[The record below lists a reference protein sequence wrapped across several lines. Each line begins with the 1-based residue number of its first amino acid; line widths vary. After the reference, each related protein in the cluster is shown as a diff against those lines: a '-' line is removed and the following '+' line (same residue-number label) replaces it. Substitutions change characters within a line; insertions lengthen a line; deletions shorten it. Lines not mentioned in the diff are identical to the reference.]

1 MTLGSIDYKIEGDN
15 VARLLDAFTKE
26 KLIYS
31 ELRETND
38 CLTVKVSSENS
49 FRFEKLCR
57 KEGFEPKRIAYHG
70 MLRFY
75 RNLIKRPGII
85 LGAFMSVLLMA
96 YYSNVI
102 LTIKVDTD
110 DPIIYGKIIDVLNS
124 DGVKAGAY
132 IPDIDLVIEER
143 SLKSQIEEV
152 AWAGISRTGSGI
164 AVDIIEAIEAEKGIT
179 VGMPCHL
186 VACEDGVI
194 EEIELID
201 GQLMKCLGSG
211 VTKGEIVVSGKI
223 VTENSEW
230 TKEGEVVNSKTRYT
244 RSIGKILGTFTRTI
258 VFEQPFD
265 TEEKVLTGKK
275 RKLTHLELFSARIP
289 LYTKT
294 PEGYYETEKEEKHFP
309 EIGGFVLP
317 FGLSEIDLREFDVRS
332 QVINKEEALS
342 RAEKTVYRYE
352 QNFLEPYEI
361 RGRDSKTE
369 ITKDGVRLTVTYE
382 LYGNLCKESDFFIPK
397 YIVPESETR
406 QKENVQDSEN
416 Y

>member
-1 MTLGSIDYKIEGDN
+1 MTLGSIEYKIEGEN
-15 VARLLDAFTKE
+15 FSRLLAAFTKE

-31 ELRETND
+31 ALRETDD
-38 CLTVKVSSENS
+38 CLTLTVSFEHS

-57 KEGFEPKRIAYHG
+57 KVGFEPKKIAYHG

-75 RNLIKRPGII
+75 RSLFKRPGLIV
-85 LGAFMSVLLMA
+85 GAVLSVLLMA

-102 LTIKVDTD
+102 LTITVDTD
-110 DPIIYGKIIDVLNS
+110 DPVVYGKVIDVLNA

-132 IPDIDLVIEER
+132 LPDIDLVIEER
-143 SLKSQIEEV
+143 SLKRQIDEV

-164 AVDIIEAIEAEKGIT
+164 AVDINEAIEAEKGTT

-230 TKEGEVVNSKTRYT
+230 TKDGEVITSKTRYV
-244 RSIGKILGTFTRTI
+244 RSIGKIRGTFIRTM

-265 TEEKVLTGKK
+265 TEEKVLTGETKK
-275 RKLTHLELFSARIP
+275 LSYLEIFSARIP
-289 LYTKT
+289 ISAKI
-294 PEGYYETEKEEKHFP
+294 PDGCFETEKEEKHFP
-309 EIGGFVLP
+309 EICGFLLP
-317 FGLSEIDLREFDVRS
+317 MGIREIDLREFDIRS
-332 QVINKEEALS
+332 QVLDKDEALS
-342 RAEKTVYRYE
+342 LAEKAAYRYE
-352 QNFLEPYEI
+352 QNFLTPYEI
-361 RGRDSKTE
+361 RGRSAKTE
-369 ITKDGVRLTVTYE
+369 LTDNGVKLTVTYE

-397 YIVPESETR
+397 YIIPDLETLP
-406 QKENVQDSEN
+406 KENVQDSEN

>member
-1 MTLGSIDYKIEGDN
+1 MTLGSIDYRIEGKSF
-15 VARLLDAFTKE
+15 AKLLDAFTKE

-31 ELRETND
+31 ELRETD
-38 CLTVKVSSENS
+38 DSLTMNIS
-49 FRFEKLCR
+49 FEHSFSFERLCR
-57 KEGFEPKRIAYHG
+57 KEGYEPKRIEYHG

-75 RNLIKRPGII
+75 RSIVKRPGII
-85 LGAFMSVLLMA
+85 VGAVISVLLMA

-110 DPIIYGKIIDVLNS
+110 DPIIYGKIIDVLNA

-132 IPDIDLVIEER
+132 LPDIDLVIEER
-143 SLKSQIEEV
+143 SLKSKIDEV

-164 AVDIIEAIEAEKGIT
+164 AVDILEAVEAEKGIT

-223 VTENSEW
+223 VTEDSEW
-230 TKEGEVVNSKTRYT
+230 TKEGEVITSKTRYV
-244 RSIGKILGTFTRTI
+244 RSIGKIRGTFIRTM

-265 TEEKVLTGKK
+265 AEEKVLTGEK
-275 RKLTHLELFSARIP
+275 RKLSYLEIFSARIP
-289 LYTKT
+289 LHTKIYD
-294 PEGYYETEKEEKHFP
+294 GYFETEKEEKHFP

-317 FGLSEIDLREFDVRS
+317 IGFTEIDLREYDIRS
-332 QVINKEEALS
+332 QVLDKEEALS
-342 RAEKTVYRYE
+342 RAEQAAYRYE
-352 QNFLEPYEI
+352 QNFLTPYEI
-361 RGRDSKTE
+361 RGRSAKPEFTD
-369 ITKDGVRLTVTYE
+369 DGVRLTVTYE

-397 YIVPESETR
+397 YIVPDLETVP
-406 QKENVQDSEN
+406 KENVQDSEN